1 MQDINKE
8 DIFWH
13 DYQTKARSTA
23 IYPRQGK
30 NPLYPMLGLI
40 GEIGEIANKVKKI
53 MRDDND
59 QITEKHRSEIGDEI
73 GDVLW
78 YVANLCYEL
87 SINMHILEIDVPK
100 KESCTD
106 VWTFLYGAILNMHQV
121 ASNLGSYTFFISRD
135 TAFLKKQIPKSH
147 NLLVNDLNEILI
159 QLHDIIQILELDLR
173 KIATQN
179 IEKLFDRKDRGVLGG
194 SGDGR

>member
-1 MQDINKE
+1 ME

-59 QITEKHRSEIGDEI
+59 QITPKRRQEIGDEI
-73 GDVLW
+73 GDALW
-78 YVANLCYEL
+78 YIANLCYEL
-87 SINMHILEIDVPK
+87 HINMD
-100 KESCTD
+100 
-106 VWTFLYGAILNMHQV
+106 TFAIKNSLKPECI
-121 ASNLGSYTFFISRD
+121 NLFY
-135 TAFLKKQIPKSH
+135 
-147 NLLVNDLNEILI
+147 EILYVQLPIYKIGATI
-159 QLHDIIQILELDLR
+159 QSLHPEKPYFETHKKLKSNIGLILQFLLSVSIILDLDLR
-173 KIATQN
+173 EIATNN

-194 SGDGR
+194 SGDER